1 MIRLQIGTA
10 AAINIQTVPENQ
22 QKPSRE
28 MFCLHLIPGV
38 NGSKAETLCADG
50 VPCPTMMEMTRT
62 GVVHEEDAQAMTTIA
77 CTTTDGRRR
86 AHFRAAELPSSCRE
100 QGGRGVAE
108 NWDVGTQSR
117 KRSKEP
123 TLDPPRHG
131 RSRTR
136 SKAKTG
142 GGSS

>member
-10 AAINIQTVPENQ
+10 AATNIQTVPENQ

-28 MFCLHLIPGV
+28 MFCLHLIAGV

-86 AHFRAAELPSSCRE
+86 AHLRAAELPSSCRE

-108 NWDVGTQSR
+108 KVNQKPTSHVGTVNVHASR
-117 KRSKEP
+117 
-123 TLDPPRHG
+123 G
-131 RSRTR
+131 
-136 SKAKTG
+136 
-142 GGSS
+142 